1 MKKDVLAEI
10 VIKSL
15 KKSGRTLSV
24 AESITGGG
32 LGAAL
37 TSIPGASDVFLGGVI
52 AYTDKSKLKIL
63 EVANSILRKE
73 SAVSEAAAKAMA
85 ESVRIKFK
93 SDYAISTTGVA
104 GPGKAYGQK
113 AGTVWIGIA
122 SKKEVIAVALFLT
135 GDREAVRNATIESA
149 FATFSRI
156 IAP

>member
-135 GDREAVRNATIESA
+135 GDRVAVRNATIESA

>member
-1 MKKDVLAEI
+1 
-10 VIKSL
+10 
-15 KKSGRTLSV
+15 
-24 AESITGGG
+24 
-32 LGAAL
+32 
-37 TSIPGASDVFLGGVI
+37 VFLGGVI
-52 AYTDKSKLKIL
+52 SYSDSSKLKIL
-63 EVANSILRKE
+63 EVAKSILKKE

-135 GDREAVRNATIESA
+135 GDRVAVRNATIESA

-156 IAP
+156 ITP